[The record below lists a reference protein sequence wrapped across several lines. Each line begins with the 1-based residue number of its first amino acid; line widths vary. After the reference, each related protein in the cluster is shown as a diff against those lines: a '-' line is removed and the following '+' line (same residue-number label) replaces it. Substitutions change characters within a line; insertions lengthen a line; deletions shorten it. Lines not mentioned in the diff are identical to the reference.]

1 MLKVKLG
8 KARDLVVPSLYA
20 DSAEPESGL
29 EAGGSQP
36 RRTDSRRNS
45 YSYRSAKSAKSMFA
59 NCKLV
64 DWTGRAVSSTSYKS
78 LMLAPSAH
86 PDFQDFE
93 ISIPAEEGL
102 PGAAFVRIA
111 IYIGNHSENIGSIFV
126 PISAFTCSE
135 KMLQLPLVRFKKM
148 KIFTGDTPAPDIPLS
163 GITTGL
169 GELTVTIS
177 KDMHTLTDSNDS
189 THIIRLKSILR
200 ETSVL
205 NCTWYAE
212 CLLAGSVEKPIAVK
226 EVEKLALLTSFDGM
240 ILLDNFEGGSAQFDS
255 NMVEEDK
262 DDIMESNDKSDRRS
276 SVSLMQR
283 LQSASGTVVTMEV
296 TVFQNEHRLPG
307 SKRWT
312 SSMNLTRPRYSDL
325 LFKVG
330 YKFRSLDQAK
340 PPDGFTWDNST
351 WEIDRRFESSDPD
364 GWRYGTQLGSMV
376 SENASN
382 SNLTNASKSTCARRR
397 KWVRI
402 ATLLHRDT
410 MDNVVG
416 DNVLFNAAVF
426 AAANNDL
433 GDSSFPKKLSSNAE
447 QGSSNGDWRREISSS
462 KQATVIGVCKEK
474 SSPYSPAIIPWSQVL
489 SVTVVTPSVLSI
501 RFIVN
506 RYIPPLSKDT
516 GRDPFQRAEI
526 EMFVSNCPAYELS
539 CIVDERTT
547 FSQTRE
553 NIRLAII
560 NRSCTVSVYDKD
572 VECVG
577 DGNDDEDSDGAF
589 PETEG
594 LSSGSDIIAELDLF
608 AIDLEMKVRELED
621 KLFLIMKEKKLSDVH
636 ELTDSAIWQEM
647 QFSLRKSSRARLY
660 LAAMLE
666 LNLKG
671 AKSCTGFV
679 VEGLQDERKI
689 ANIAAIET
697 LKSLARDSKLSSRIC
712 LENEVAT
719 ANNRIGEYVFY
730 SFFLSKL
737 VCIYVF
743 DP

>member
-1 MLKVKLG
+1 M
-8 KARDLVVPSLYA
+8 VPSLYA
-20 DSAEPESGL
+20 ESAEPESAL
-29 EAGGSQP
+29 EAGGSSQP
-36 RRTDSRRNS
+36 RRTDNRRNR
-45 YSYRSAKSAKSMFA
+45 YSYRSVKSTKSMFA

-78 LMLAPSAH
+78 SMVAPSAH

-102 PGAAFVRIA
+102 PGAAFIRIA
-111 IYIGNHSENIGSIFV
+111 IYIGNHSENIGSVFV
-126 PISAFTCSE
+126 PIGAFTCSE
-135 KMLQLPLVRFKKM
+135 RMLQLPLVRFKKM
-148 KIFTGDTPAPDIPLS
+148 KIFNGETPAPDVPLS

-169 GELTVTIS
+169 GELAVTIF
-177 KDMHTLTDSNDS
+177 KDTQTLTDSNDS

-212 CLLAGSVEKPIAVK
+212 CLLSGSVEKTMAIK

-255 NMVEEDK
+255 NIVEEDK
-262 DDIMESNDKSDRRS
+262 DDLLESTEKLDRRS
-276 SVSLMQR
+276 SISLMQR

-296 TVFQNEHRLPG
+296 VVFQNERRLPG

-312 SSMNLTRPRYSDL
+312 SSMNLNRPRFSDL
-325 LFKVG
+325 LYKVG
-330 YKFRSLDQAK
+330 YKFRTLDQAK
-340 PPDGFTWDNST
+340 PPDGFTWDNTT

-364 GWRYGTQLGSMV
+364 GWRYDIQLGNMV
-376 SENASN
+376 SENASS
-382 SNLTNASKSTCARRR
+382 SNLTNASKSACARRR
-397 KWVRI
+397 KWVRT
-402 ATLLHRDT
+402 ATLIHRDA

-426 AAANNDL
+426 AAANNDI
-433 GDSSFPKKLSSNAE
+433 GNSTFQKKLTSNAE
-447 QGSSNGDWRREISSS
+447 QGSSPSDWRREMSTS

-526 EMFVSNCPAYELS
+526 EMFVSNCPAYDLS
-539 CIVDERTT
+539 CIIDERTT

-553 NIRLAII
+553 NIRLAIV
-560 NRSCTVSVYDKD
+560 NRSCTDSVQKSENDD
-572 VECVG
+572 AAECVG
-577 DGNDDEDSDGAF
+577 DENDEDSDGGF

-621 KLFLIMKEKKLSDVH
+621 KLFLIMKAKKLSDVH
-636 ELTDSAIWQEM
+636 ELTDTAIWKEM

-679 VEGLQDERKI
+679 VEGPQDERKV

-697 LKSLARDSKLSSRIC
+697 LKSLAKDSKLSSRIC

-719 ANNRIGEYVFY
+719 ANNRIGE
-730 SFFLSKL
+730 
-737 VCIYVF
+737 
-743 DP
+743 